1 MIDMLRRLD
10 ERVDKTP
17 RGPMNEPQSKSYNSS
32 MLDAGSKSI
41 TETVIEALN
50 DGRSPETIRIHEE
63 LVDCLWNQQQR
74 PGQRNWNEGEPE
86 GRTGL
91 SEKIKTSFQKAI
103 VHSLVFETIQG
114 REGAI
119 PKAFE
124 RTYSWIF
131 QREPGELDGKQL
143 WSSFPDWLENS
154 TDQPYWIT
162 GKPGSGKSTL
172 MKYILQHRLL
182 KPHLQKW
189 ADNFALLI
197 TSYYAWVAGSDL
209 QKSCEGLVRTLL
221 YQVLQLNPSLVPEV
235 APRRWSLFLTLRRV
249 TKMPPWQRWELEES
263 FEVLLSKCGRTM
275 RLALFIDGL
284 DEFESPPLQVLELI
298 QHINDRN
305 GIKVC
310 VASRQWTEF
319 NDAFNLNP
327 MLRMQELTTADMAH
341 FVGVKFEGNRG
352 FLELKTIFPTE
363 TARLV
368 GDVVRKA
375 DGVFLWVSLVV
386 KSLLEALTEGDGLVE
401 LQETVDQLP
410 IDIAQLYDAILSR
423 ISSRNVTASSK
434 LLVTFKTAVGP
445 LSYLT
450 LWLSDEKQS
459 LNCDINSL
467 FPHARSG
474 IVDIM
479 KRRLDSKTRGILE
492 ISPDGTVNFLHR
504 TARDWA
510 LQPSVWEGI
519 CSRLPEGFDPY
530 LLLLRAETIR
540 LPEKANLRSNSMG
553 LSWDML
559 NKSIWYASQVEDS
572 PTNASE
578 LVRVLSKL
586 NSEASDIAEPYL
598 QHEGSVMSFYW
609 PSTQEA
615 TQGIRAR
622 GNTFLGLMSQFC
634 VLPYLKVKL
643 EPEQNA
649 TKLKLRKNC
658 TSLLENAVFGYPGI
672 NDPSVSSSYRISSSQ
687 RLETVS
693 FLLERG
699 FSPKEVM
706 LNGNVIINEVRKR
719 REKERYSES
728 REYWAEVEK
737 LLGAR
742 LGSKWRLKSLFG
754 RKNDS

>member
-1 MIDMLRRLD
+1 
-10 ERVDKTP
+10 
-17 RGPMNEPQSKSYNSS
+17 
-32 MLDAGSKSI
+32 
-41 TETVIEALN
+41 
-50 DGRSPETIRIHEE
+50 
-63 LVDCLWNQQQR
+63 
-74 PGQRNWNEGEPE
+74 
-86 GRTGL
+86 
-91 SEKIKTSFQKAI
+91 
-103 VHSLVFETIQG
+103 
-114 REGAI
+114 
-119 PKAFE
+119 
-124 RTYSWIF
+124 
-131 QREPGELDGKQL
+131 
-143 WSSFPDWLENS
+143 
-154 TDQPYWIT
+154 
-162 GKPGSGKSTL
+162 
-172 MKYILQHRLL
+172 
-182 KPHLQKW
+182 
-189 ADNFALLI
+189 
-197 TSYYAWVAGSDL
+197 
-209 QKSCEGLVRTLL
+209 
-221 YQVLQLNPSLVPEV
+221 
-235 APRRWSLFLTLRRV
+235 
-249 TKMPPWQRWELEES
+249 
-263 FEVLLSKCGRTM
+263 
-275 RLALFIDGL
+275 
-284 DEFESPPLQVLELI
+284 
-298 QHINDRN
+298 
-305 GIKVC
+305 
-310 VASRQWTEF
+310 
-319 NDAFNLNP
+319 
-327 MLRMQELTTADMAH
+327 
-341 FVGVKFEGNRG
+341 
-352 FLELKTIFPTE
+352 
-363 TARLV
+363 
-368 GDVVRKA
+368 
-375 DGVFLWVSLVV
+375 
-386 KSLLEALTEGDGLVE
+386 
-401 LQETVDQLP
+401 
-410 IDIAQLYDAILSR
+410 
-423 ISSRNVTASSK
+423 
-434 LLVTFKTAVGP
+434 
-445 LSYLT
+445 
-450 LWLSDEKQS
+450 
-459 LNCDINSL
+459 
-467 FPHARSG
+467 
-474 IVDIM
+474 M

-553 LSWDML
+553 LLWDML
-559 NKSIWYASQVEDS
+559 NKSMWYASQVEDS
-572 PTNASE
+572 PANASE

-598 QHEGSVMSFYW
+598 QHEGSVMSSYW

-672 NDPSVSSSYRISSSQ
+672 NDPSVSSSYFISSSQ
-687 RLETVS
+687 RLETLS